1 MLDVRP
7 FDEPDR
13 DAVIDLWK
21 ACDLVR
27 SWNDPNRD
35 IDRKMAHDP
44 DGFLV
49 GLIDNTIVASAMVG
63 YDGHRGSV
71 YYLAVIPEHQR
82 AGLGRTLMTEIEQR
96 LGALGCPKLNVLV
109 RTSNTATIGFY
120 EHIGYTLG
128 DGAMALGKR
137 LIPDGPT
144 P

>member
-1 MLDVRP
+1 VLDVRP

-49 GLIDNTIVASAMVG
+49 GLIDNTIVAAAMVG